1 MRFTPATVLNIIALV
16 GVGGVLLTTSLS
28 SEKVPGI
35 DPMTTA
41 SISADGET
49 SQIDIKH
56 ATRFMVVDHTKN
68 ETCIF
73 ALHRAE
79 GYDVHRVAPAEN
91 CSGLSKRLSDARAW
105 QELTN
110 GLITITDRSGTPVL
124 KLGPSDGFAY
134 EVVEP
139 THLSMSLEAL

>member
-1 MRFTPATVLNIIALV
+1 MRWTPATVLNTIAIV
-16 GVGGVLLTTSLS
+16 GVGGVLLTATLS
-28 SEKVPGI
+28 GEQSPGI

-41 SISADGET
+41 SISTGSDV
-49 SQIDIKH
+49 SKVDIST
-56 ATRFMVVDHTKN
+56 ATRFMVVDHSQN

-91 CSGLSKRLSDARAW
+91 CRGLSKRLSDARAW
-105 QELTN
+105 QELAN

-139 THLSMSLEAL
+139 THLAMSLEAF

>member
-1 MRFTPATVLNIIALV
+1 MRWTATVLNSVALL
-16 GVGGVLLTTSLS
+16 GVGGVLLTTTLAAQKS
-28 SEKVPGI
+28 PGI

-41 SISADGET
+41 SISTGSDV
-49 SQIDIKH
+49 SKVDISK
-56 ATRFMVVDHTKN
+56 ATRFMVVDHSRN

-79 GYDVHRVAPAEN
+79 GYDVHRVAPADN
-91 CSGLSKRLSDARAW
+91 CVGLSKRLSDARAW
-105 QELTN
+105 QELAN
-110 GLITITDRSGTPVL
+110 GLITITDRSGAPVL

-139 THLSMSLEAL
+139 THLSMSLEAY